1 MATGRLTLKPFAIVT
16 EVLYDRDRKR
26 ATGVRVLDAVTDQT
40 TDYSARVVFLCAS
53 TLNSTWLLLRSATDV
68 WPGGLGSS
76 SGELGHNL
84 MDHHFR
90 VGAQGRLEGLDDKRS
105 EEHTSELQSPCNLV
119 CRLLLE
125 KKKKSCHRCG
135 PCRQFGPARRTLM
148 RPRRSLR
155 SWQSALRA
163 RRRALDRPPA
173 AHQLLLCE
181 RPRRP

>member
-90 VGAQGRLEGLDDKRS
+90 VVAQGTLDGLDDKRS
-105 EEHTSELQSPCNLV
+105 EERRVGKECRSRWSPY
-119 CRLLLE
+119 
-125 KKKKSCHRCG
+125 H
-135 PCRQFGPARRTLM
+135 
-148 RPRRSLR
+148 
-155 SWQSALRA
+155 
-163 RRRALDRPPA
+163 
-173 AHQLLLCE
+173 
-181 RPRRP
+181 